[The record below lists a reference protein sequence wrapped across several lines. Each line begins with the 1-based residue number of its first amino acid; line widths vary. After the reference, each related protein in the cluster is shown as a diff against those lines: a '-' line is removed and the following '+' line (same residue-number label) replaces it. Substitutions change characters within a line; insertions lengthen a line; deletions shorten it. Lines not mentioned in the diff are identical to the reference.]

1 MELPTEPVK
10 VKNRDPRTLL
20 LYGAPKIGKTSCLA
34 GLKNNFIVDIED
46 GTEYVEALKKKAKN
60 LSELNKICQAVIDAD
75 KPYDFATLDTITEL
89 EEWAER
95 SATRKYK
102 NSTRGAGFQGR
113 SIVELDYGLGYRLL
127 RQEFQT
133 WMKAFKKISDRVIY
147 IGHIKDKLIDK
158 GNSEE
163 AVSAKDIN
171 LTGQLK
177 AIATSKV
184 DAIGYLYIDEEE
196 PTKRRLTFFTQ
207 EQTTCGNRC
216 SHLEG
221 QDFVISEKLEDGTI
235 KTYWEKVYQDTLG

>member
-1 MELPTEPVK
+1 MDLPKEPIP
-10 VKNRDPRTLL
+10 VKNRDPRTML
-20 LYGAPKIGKTSCLA
+20 LYGPPKIGKTSILA

-46 GTEYVEALKKKAKN
+46 GTEYVEALKKGAKD
-60 LSELNKICQAVIDAD
+60 LSEFNDICKSVMDAGR
-75 KPYDFATLDTITEL
+75 PYDFATLDTITEL

-95 SATRKYK
+95 AATRKYK

-133 WMKAFKKISDRVIY
+133 WMKSFKKISDRVIY
-147 IGHIKDKLIDK
+147 VGHIKDKLIDK
-158 GNSEE
+158 NNGEE

-184 DAIGYLYIDEEE
+184 DAIGYLYIDEDD
-196 PTKRRLTFFTQ
+196 PSKRRLTFFTQ

-221 QDFVISEKLEDGTI
+221 KDIVISEKQEDGTI
-235 KTYWEKVYQDTLG
+235 KTFWEKVYQDTLG

>member
-1 MELPTEPVK
+1 MELPKEPVP
-10 VKNRDPRTLL
+10 VENRDPRTML
-20 LYGAPKIGKTSCLA
+20 LYGPPKIGKTSILA
-34 GLKNNFIVDIED
+34 GLKNNFIVDIE
-46 GTEYVEALKKKAKN
+46 GGSKYVEALRREAKN
-60 LSELNKICQAVIDAD
+60 LTEFNDICKAVIDAG

-102 NSTRGAGFQGR
+102 NSTRGAGFKGR
-113 SIVELDYGLGYRLL
+113 SIVELEYGLGYRLL

-133 WMKAFKKISDRVIY
+133 WMKSFKKVSDRVIY
-147 IGHIKDKLIDK
+147 VGHIKDKLIDK
-158 GNSEE
+158 NGEE
-163 AVSAKDIN
+163 SVSAKDIN

-184 DAIGYLYIDEEE
+184 DAIGYLYIDEDE
-196 PTKRRLTFFTQ
+196 PTKRRLTFLTQ

-221 QDFVISEKLEDGTI
+221 KDIVISEKLEDGTI
-235 KTYWEKVYQDTLG
+235 QTHWEKVYQDTLG